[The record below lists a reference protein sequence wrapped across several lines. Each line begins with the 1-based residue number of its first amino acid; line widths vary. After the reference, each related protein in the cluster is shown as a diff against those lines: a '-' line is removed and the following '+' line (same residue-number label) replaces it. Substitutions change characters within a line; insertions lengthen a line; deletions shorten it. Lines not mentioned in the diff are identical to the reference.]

1 MEKGLK
7 ELLESTVLSDETK
20 SALAEAWNSKLDEVR
35 ANVREE
41 EETKLREEY
50 ANRFAADKNELVE
63 AMDRMLGDAVQGY
76 AAKSAAELKAL
87 QEERTR
93 LTSAIKEARAEYKA
107 KIASQTQVMETFFLE
122 SLKKELTEF
131 AQDHKALRVQRV
143 KVAEQAASLEDQYNT
158 KLSEAMDKLQGF
170 VVSKLN
176 EELNALKS
184 QKASLAETE
193 VRVAKSLNEHRSELN
208 NQTAKSVKMLES
220 FVVGQLSK
228 ELKEFEADKQGLVE
242 ARVRF
247 ASEAKAKLEEQR
259 KAFVARATKIVEST
273 VDAHLR
279 KELSQLKE
287 DLVEARQNIFG
298 RRLFEAFQS
307 EFMTSYLSEGTQ
319 VKKLSNQLMEAQ
331 ARLDEA
337 TAVIDEKAQLIESMQ
352 RRVKLSEE
360 RAARQRTLNE
370 LLSPLSKDKRA
381 VMGELLEHIKTPA
394 LKEAFNK
401 YLPTILNEN
410 DRGSSPKGRQLLS
423 ETPVT
428 AKRPTSSEVTGD
440 RNNRLTESARA
451 EIVEENQNEIL
462 ELRRLAGIEK

>member
-7 ELLESTVLSDETK
+7 ELLESAVLSDETK
-20 SALAEAWNSKLDEVR
+20 SALSEAWNSKLDEVR
-35 ANVREE
+35 ASVREE
-41 EETKLREEY
+41 EETKLREEF

-63 AMDRMLGDAVQGY
+63 AMDRMLGDAVKENASK
-76 AAKSAAELKAL
+76 AASELKAL

-107 KIASQTQVMETFFLE
+107 KIASQTQVMESFFLE
-122 SLKKELTEF
+122 TLKKELTEF
-131 AQDHKALRVQRV
+131 AQDHQALRAQRV
-143 KVAEQAASLEDQYNT
+143 KVAEESAALNEQYEQKLAESL
-158 KLSEAMDKLQGF
+158 SKLQS
-170 VVSKLN
+170 VVVGKLH
-176 EELNALKS
+176 EEMTQLKA

-193 VRVAKSLNEHRSELN
+193 ARVAKSLNEHRAELN
-208 NQTAKSVKMLES
+208 TQTGKSVKMLES
-220 FVVGQLSK
+220 FVMSQLSK
-228 ELKEFEADKQGLVE
+228 ELKEFETDKQGLVE

-273 VDAHLR
+273 VDSHLR

-307 EFMTSYLSEGTQ
+307 EYMASYHSDGSQ
-319 VKKLSNQLMEAQ
+319 VKKLS
-331 ARLDEA
+331 
-337 TAVIDEKAQLIESMQ
+337 AQLIEAQGRIDEAVKLVDEKSKLLESME

-360 RAARQRTLNE
+360 RATRERTLNE
-370 LLSPLSKDKRA
+370 LLTPLNKGQRA
-381 VMGELLEHIKTPA
+381 VMGELLESVKTSS
-394 LKEAFNK
+394 LKVAFQK

-451 EIVEENQNEIL
+451 EIVEENVEEIL